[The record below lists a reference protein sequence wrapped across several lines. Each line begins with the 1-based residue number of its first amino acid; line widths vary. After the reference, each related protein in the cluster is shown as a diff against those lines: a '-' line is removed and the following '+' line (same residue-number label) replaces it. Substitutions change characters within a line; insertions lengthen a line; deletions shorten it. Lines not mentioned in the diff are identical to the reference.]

1 MWTEQLQAMRV
12 RARSEQRRAAELEG
26 EVRRLGGSLADVTPA
41 NDFGSPEPAPQRRDG
56 AGSGEMQMTHKEE
69 EMTDCDT
76 KQRVSDNEILLS
88 LSVSALRS
96 VCFNLLTRM
105 DDAGVRRIAGVEEGG
120 LLETLVHRVLRQRDA
135 PDVDASRACVLSPLS
150 EIWDRIGLRGDADF
164 ATDLD
169 LIVGLTGM
177 FLGDSSTTALWK
189 QDTADIAAAT
199 PPRTA
204 TPRTATRRLRRL
216 ELMDDAVAVVPMTH

>member
-1 MWTEQLQAMRV
+1 
-12 RARSEQRRAAELEG
+12 
-26 EVRRLGGSLADVTPA
+26 
-41 NDFGSPEPAPQRRDG
+41 
-56 AGSGEMQMTHKEE
+56 
-69 EMTDCDT
+69 
-76 KQRVSDNEILLS
+76 
-88 LSVSALRS
+88 
-96 VCFNLLTRM
+96 M

-177 FLGDSSTTALWK
+177 FLGESSTTALWK
-189 QDTADIAAAT
+189 QDTADIAAART
-199 PPRTA
+199 SPRTA